1 MKCKEAH
8 PLLNDYLEGSLSS
21 DDKARVEQHL
31 SECESC
37 RHDLREIKITFDLLA
52 LDCVPEPE
60 ERFWINFLP
69 EVRSRIEERR
79 KPIKTLVPKT
89 RLVLGFL
96 SILLVAIIS
105 LQLFHTD
112 QRNLAQMKSN
122 QNTETVVTDPNLF
135 TAADQLAEVLSAP
148 AMPSTAIGVILS
160 PEEIQNLDSTG
171 ILLTDDYLNQ
181 SDLNTMLS
189 ELSSDELKQLE
200 ESMNQIKLSKTL

>member
-1 MKCKEAH
+1 MKCNEVH

-21 DDKARVEQHL
+21 DDKTGLEQHL

-37 RHDLREIKITFDLLA
+37 RHDLNEMKITYDLLA
-52 LDCVPEPE
+52 LDHVPEME
-60 ERFWINFLP
+60 ERFRINFLP
-69 EVRSRIEERR
+69 EVRSRIEKR
-79 KPIKTLVPKT
+79 KPNRTLIPKT
-89 RLVLGFL
+89 RLALGFL
-96 SILLVAIIS
+96 SVLLVAIIS
-105 LQLFHTD
+105 FQLFSTD
-112 QRNLAQMKSN
+112 QRNLAQMKSSRSI
-122 QNTETVVTDPNLF
+122 ETVVTDPNLS

-148 AMPSTAIGVILS
+148 ATPSTAIGVVLS

-189 ELSSDELKQLE
+189 ELTSDELKQLE